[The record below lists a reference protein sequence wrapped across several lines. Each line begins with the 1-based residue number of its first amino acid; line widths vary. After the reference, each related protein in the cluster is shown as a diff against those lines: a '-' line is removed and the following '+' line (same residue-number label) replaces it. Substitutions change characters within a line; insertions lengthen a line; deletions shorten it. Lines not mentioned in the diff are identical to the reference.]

1 MHPAA
6 KLQFERVASEY
17 SQWRM
22 VPEDDRSPA
31 PAWWWQPAVQVFAQH
46 DEMPELSCIHLELP
60 VGSTYAA
67 GAAVLMAPL
76 AKQTSLP
83 WPDEF
88 PRKLN
93 SQTWSPKAASRS
105 AAGAKG
111 SPPA

>member
-22 VPEDDRSPA
+22 VPEEERSPA
-31 PAWWWQPAVQVFAQH
+31 PAWWWQPAFQVVEQH
-46 DEMPELSCIHLELP
+46 EEMSVLPCYRLELP

-93 SQTWSPKAASRS
+93 GRTTEPE
-105 AAGAKG
+105 
-111 SPPA
+111 

>member
-1 MHPAA
+1 MHTAA

-17 SQWRM
+17 SLWRM
-22 VPEDDRSPA
+22 VPEEERSPA
-31 PAWWWQPAVQVFAQH
+31 PAWWWQPAFQVVAQH
-46 DEMPELSCIHLELP
+46 EEMPELSCYHLELP

-76 AKQTSLP
+76 TKQTSSP

-93 SQTWSPKAASRS
+93 GPTKPE
-105 AAGAKG
+105 
-111 SPPA
+111 